1 MLKAWLWSLIP
12 TFLMA
17 VPATTVYLH
26 RTVTHRSLALHP
38 VAEWLFKLVNW
49 LTTGVDPAVW
59 AAVHRKH
66 HAFSDTHVSED
77 KRDPHSPWLE
87 GFWHIQL
94 GNVWYYLA
102 ELRHH
107 PGTLQAY
114 ARDVIN
120 ARGWWDKHLFN
131 HGWLGLLLGTSL
143 LCVVIGTVAWLQGS
157 NVSAATREG
166 LLVGLLAATIHAVT
180 FVFLLN
186 PSINALCHWPHKWL
200 GGYQNSRAAHAMRT
214 ANNWVVALLTA
225 GEGFHNNHH
234 DQPATARFAWN
245 KWELIADWG
254 YWAVILPLTWAGAA
268 KRVRRPKGLAASA
281 GTPEA
286 AGARGI

>member
-1 MLKAWLWSLIP
+1 MLHAWLWSLIP
-12 TFLMA
+12 TFLLA

-26 RTVTHRSLALHP
+26 RTVTHRALRLHP
-38 VAEWLFKLVNW
+38 MAEWLFKFVNW
-49 LTTGVDPAVW
+49 ITTGVDPAVW

-66 HAFSDTHVSED
+66 HAYSDVAVAPD

-102 ELRHH
+102 ELRKH
-107 PGTLQAY
+107 PDTLTTF
-114 ARDVIN
+114 ARDVLSQ
-120 ARGWWDKHLFN
+120 RGWWDKHFFRR
-131 HGWLGLLLGTSL
+131 GWMGLLFGTSL
-143 LCVVIGTVAWLQGS
+143 LWITLGVQSWLRRKPLGDALMDGLWLGS
-157 NVSAATREG
+157 FAAG
-166 LLVGLLAATIHAVT
+166 IHAVT

-200 GGYQNSRAAHAMRT
+200 GGYQNSRAAHALKT

-234 DQPATARFAWN
+234 DQPATAKFAWTA
-245 KWELIADWG
+245 WESIADWG
-254 YWAVILPLTWAGAA
+254 YWAVIVPLRWIGVATKVRLPTS
-268 KRVRRPKGLAASA
+268 VRM
-281 GTPEA
+281 
-286 AGARGI
+286 